1 MISPPL
7 VSRYLKYTSPIPT
20 VSRCVIK
27 RLFVTYNFFCF
38 GGLYALSCKKAK

>member
-20 VSRCVIK
+20 VSPRSVIK
-27 RLFVTYNFFCF
+27 RLFVTQSF
-38 GGLYALSCKKAK
+38 LALARKKAK